1 MMIYFQE
8 RTSMS
13 TLKYMEHFYFFIHL
27 NNYYMKITINIITIT
42 LILSNNILTSKIN
55 KYYSN
60 KNLERKMFLTV
71 IKNI

>member
-8 RTSMS
+8 RTNMS

-27 NNYYMKITINIITIT
+27 NNYYIITIT
-42 LILSNNILTSKIN
+42 LILSNNILPSKIN